1 MSNKTCL
8 ISKNGVLNMTANA
21 TPLSAFDAG
30 TFRELAESELGRTLW
45 AFLNERD
52 NLIRMETA
60 TYLERPAVQPLSPGL
75 LARFGEEVRQDR
87 VKQMIGR
94 MARQVMES
102 RGYRI
107 DRQNVRIPAEAN
119 MFSSGTRYTEI
130 GGVA

>member
-1 MSNKTCL
+1 
-8 ISKNGVLNMTANA
+8 MTANA
-21 TPLSAFDAG
+21 TPLPTFEAG
-30 TFRELAESELGRTLW
+30 TFRELAESELGRALW
-45 AFLNERD
+45 LFLNERD

-87 VKQMIGR
+87 TKQMIGR

-119 MFSSGTRYTEI
+119 MFSSGTRYIEI
-130 GGVA
+130 RGDA